1 MSTGNHPTPYANYS
15 GTVPRIASV
24 LTPLDDDN
32 LALVAQIGVTGE
44 LTKHQRLKMAERENP
59 TAQSYEK

>member
-1 MSTGNHPTPYANYS
+1 MSTGKHPTPYANYS

-24 LTPLDDDN
+24 LTPLNDDN

-44 LTKHQRLKMAERENP
+44 LRSDGHYETAERG
-59 TAQSYEK
+59 